1 MTKKNDVT
9 VKHVIFDLGAV
20 MFHWNPEK
28 ITELFTDD
36 VELQQ
41 RIQSELY
48 YHQDWVDFDCALI
61 SEKEAMQRASER
73 LKLSL
78 VDAKDLFEKTKSS
91 LILIEETF
99 ELLKKVKNI
108 NLNAYCLSN
117 ISPELFKYLSERHDL
132 FNLFDGIVTSGVE
145 NTGKP
150 GKQIFQILF
159 NRYDLNPQE
168 CLFIDD
174 SAANTATAAGF
185 GVKTITFKGTA
196 DCYKKIATYID

>member
-1 MTKKNDVT
+1 M
-9 VKHVIFDLGAV
+9 
-20 MFHWNPEK
+20 
-28 ITELFTDD
+28 
-36 VELQQ
+36 
-41 RIQSELY
+41 
-48 YHQDWVDFDCALI
+48 
-61 SEKEAMQRASER
+61 
-73 LKLSL
+73 
-78 VDAKDLFEKTKSS
+78 
-91 LILIEETF
+91 
-99 ELLKKVKNI
+99 
-108 NLNAYCLSN
+108 
-117 ISPELFKYLSERHDL
+117 
-132 FNLFDGIVTSGVE
+132 FDGIVTSGVE

>member
-1 MTKKNDVT
+1 VTKKNDVT

-117 ISPELFKYLSERHDL
+117 IPPELFKYLSERHDL

-174 SAANTATAAGF
+174 SAANTATAADF